1 MTPES
6 YEQLIQKYIAG
17 ETTAEEDLRVEQY
30 LKENPAE
37 DSEVLLS
44 EKDEIGQRIRQRV
57 LANTTRKPVKIGWW
71 AAAAASVA
79 LLAGVFWY
87 NAPKRG
93 AYFPAL
99 NSIWTWND
107 DSEGF
112 AVSNTSHKPQRLT
125 LEDGSVVI
133 LQPNSRISYPEHFGE
148 RKRTVYLHGEAFFQV
163 KRDVTK
169 PFIVSTENLATQVL
183 GTSFNVKSYDGAGS
197 IEVQV
202 ATGRVSVYETSES
215 KTASKNG
222 FILTPNQKVVFDKE
236 SRKMELGIVKN
247 PVAVKPAEAGVRF
260 EFAEIPAMDVLA
272 LLEKTYGIDIVVEGD
287 VLRNCLFT
295 GDLNELPMFDQ
306 LDLICK
312 AVNAEYERRGA
323 SLFISGEGCG
333 N

>member
-1 MTPES
+1 MTPDS
-6 YEQLIQKYIAG
+6 YEKLIEKYIAG
-17 ETTAEEDLRVEQY
+17 ETTVEEDLQVEQY
-30 LKENPAE
+30 LKDNPAD

-44 EKDEIGQRIRQRV
+44 EKVEIGQRIRQKL
-57 LANTTRKPVKIGWW
+57 LANTTRKQVRIGWW

-79 LLAGVFWY
+79 LLAGIIWY
-87 NAPKRG
+87 NAPRQI

-99 NSIWTWND
+99 SSIWNTAD
-107 DSEGF
+107 EGF

-133 LQPNSRISYPEHFGE
+133 LQPNSRISYPDHFGE
-148 RKRTVYLHGEAFFQV
+148 RKRMVYLHGEAFFQV

-202 ATGRVSVYETSES
+202 ATGRVSVYETS
-215 KTASKNG
+215 KTSGKNG

-247 PVAVKPAEAGVRF
+247 PVAVKTAESVARF
-260 EFAEIPAMDVLA
+260 EFAETPAADVLT

-287 VLRNCLFT
+287 VLRSCLFT

-312 AVNAEYERRGA
+312 AVNVEYERRGA
-323 SLFISGEGCG
+323 SLFIFGEGCS

>member
-1 MTPES
+1 MTPDS
-6 YEQLIQKYIAG
+6 YEKLIERYIAG

-30 LKENPAE
+30 LKDNPAD

-44 EKDEIGQRIRQRV
+44 EKEEIGQRIRQKL
-57 LANTTRKPVKIGWW
+57 LANTTRKPVRIGWW
-71 AAAAASVA
+71 AAVAASVT
-79 LLAGVFWY
+79 LLAGVIWY
-87 NAPKRG
+87 NAPKHIT
-93 AYFPAL
+93 YFPAL
-99 NSIWTWND
+99 SSIWKSD
-107 DSEGF
+107 DEGF

-148 RKRTVYLHGEAFFQV
+148 RKRMVYLHGEAFFQV

-202 ATGRVSVYETSES
+202 ATGRVSVYETSKVS
-215 KTASKNG
+215 GKNG

-236 SRKMELGIVKN
+236 SRKMELGIVRN
-247 PVAVKPAEAGVRF
+247 PVAVKKAEPVARF
-260 EFAEIPAMDVLA
+260 EFAETPAADVLA

-312 AVNAEYERRGA
+312 AVNVEYESRGA
-323 SLFISGEGCG
+323 SLFVYGEGCS

>member
-1 MTPES
+1 MTS
-6 YEQLIQKYIAG
+6 DNYEKLIQRYIAG
-17 ETTAEEDLRVEQY
+17 ETSAEEDLQVEQY
-30 LKENPAE
+30 LRENPAD
-37 DSEVLLS
+37 DSEILLS
-44 EKDEIGQRIRQRV
+44 EKDEIGQRIRQKL
-57 LANTTRKPVKIGWW
+57 LANTTRKPVRIGWW

-79 LLAGVFWY
+79 LLVGVFWY
-87 NAPKRG
+87 NAPKRT

-99 NSIWTWND
+99 SSLWTWD
-107 DSEGF
+107 DDGEGF

-202 ATGRVSVYETSES
+202 ATGRVSVYETSDK
-215 KTASKNG
+215 KTSSKNG

-247 PVAVKPAEAGVRF
+247 PVAVKRAEAGTRF
-260 EFAEIPAMDVLA
+260 EFAEIPAAEVLA
-272 LLEKTYGIDIVVEGD
+272 LLEKTYGIDIVVEGE

-312 AVNAEYERRGA
+312 AVNVEYERRGA

>member
-1 MTPES
+1 MTPDS
-6 YEQLIQKYIAG
+6 YEKLIEKYIAG
-17 ETTAEEDLRVEQY
+17 ETTAEEDLHVEQY
-30 LKENPAE
+30 LRDNPAD

-44 EKDEIGQRIRQRV
+44 EKTEIGQRIRQKL
-57 LANTTRKPVKIGWW
+57 LAATTRKPVKIGWW
-71 AAAAASVA
+71 AAVAASLS
-79 LLAGVFWY
+79 LLAGVIWY
-87 NAPKRG
+87 NAPG
-93 AYFPAL
+93 QVPYFPVL
-99 NSIWTWND
+99 SSIWNGD
-107 DSEGF
+107 DEGF

-133 LQPNSRISYPEHFGE
+133 LQPNSRISYPDHFGE
-148 RKRTVYLHGEAFFQV
+148 RKRMVYLHGEAFFQV

-202 ATGRVSVYETSES
+202 ASGRVSVYETS
-215 KTASKNG
+215 KTSGKNG

-236 SRKMELGIVKN
+236 SRKMELGIVRN
-247 PVAVKPAEAGVRF
+247 PVAVKKAESAARF
-260 EFAEIPAMDVLA
+260 EFAETPAVDVLA
-272 LLEKTYGIDIVVEGD
+272 LLEKTYGLDIVVEGD

-312 AVNAEYERRGA
+312 AVNVEYERRGA
-323 SLFISGEGCG
+323 SLFIFGEGCS

>member
-1 MTPES
+1 MMPDN
-6 YEQLIQKYIAG
+6 YEKLIEKYIAG
-17 ETTAEEDLRVEQY
+17 ETTAQEDLRVEQY
-30 LKENPAE
+30 LESNPVD

-44 EKDEIGQRIRQRV
+44 EKEEIGQRIRQKL
-57 LANTTRKPVKIGWW
+57 LANTTRKPVRIGWW

-79 LLAGVFWY
+79 LLAGVVWY
-87 NAPKRG
+87 TAPKQI
-93 AYFPAL
+93 ADFQAL
-99 NSIWTWND
+99 SSIWNSD
-107 DSEGF
+107 DEGF

-148 RKRTVYLHGEAFFQV
+148 RKRMVYLHGEAFFQV

-202 ATGRVSVYETSES
+202 ATGRVSVYETS
-215 KTASKNG
+215 KTSGKNG
-222 FILTPNQKVVFDKE
+222 FILTPNQKVVFDKD
-236 SRKMELGIVKN
+236 SRKMELGIVRN
-247 PVAVKPAEAGVRF
+247 PVAVKTAESVTRF
-260 EFAEIPAMDVLA
+260 EFAEMPAADVLA

-312 AVNAEYERRGA
+312 AVNVEYERRGA
-323 SLFISGEGCG
+323 SLFIFGEGCS

>member
-1 MTPES
+1 MTPDS
-6 YEQLIQKYIAG
+6 YEKLIEKYIAG
-17 ETTAEEDLRVEQY
+17 ETSAEDDLQVEQY
-30 LKENPAE
+30 LKDNPAE
-37 DSEVLLS
+37 DSEVMLS
-44 EKDEIGQRIRQRV
+44 EKVEIGQRIRQKL
-57 LANTTRKPVKIGWW
+57 LANTTRKPIKIGWW
-71 AAAAASVA
+71 AAVAASVA
-79 LLAGVFWY
+79 LLTGIIWY
-87 NAPKRG
+87 NAAGRI

-99 NSIWTWND
+99 SSIWNSD
-107 DSEGF
+107 DEGF

-133 LQPNSRISYPEHFGE
+133 LQPNSRISYPDHFGE
-148 RKRTVYLHGEAFFQV
+148 RKRMVYLHGEAFFQV

-202 ATGRVSVYETSES
+202 ATGRVSVYETS
-215 KTASKNG
+215 KTSGKNG

-236 SRKMELGIVKN
+236 SRKMELGIVRN
-247 PVAVKPAEAGVRF
+247 PVAVKKAESVARF
-260 EFAEIPAMDVLA
+260 EFAETPAADVLA

-312 AVNAEYERRGA
+312 AVNVEYERRGA
-323 SLFISGEGCG
+323 SLFIFGEGCS

>member
-1 MTPES
+1 MTPDS
-6 YEQLIQKYIAG
+6 YEKLIEKYIAG
-17 ETTAEEDLRVEQY
+17 ETTAEEDLQVEQY
-30 LKENPAE
+30 LRDNPAN
-37 DSEVLLS
+37 DSEVLVS
-44 EKDEIGQRIRQRV
+44 EKEEIGQRIRQKL

-79 LLAGVFWY
+79 LLAGIIWY
-87 NAPKRG
+87 NAPKQI

-99 NSIWTWND
+99 SSIWNSD
-107 DSEGF
+107 DEGF
-112 AVSNTSHKPQRLT
+112 AVSNTSRKPQRLT

-148 RKRTVYLHGEAFFQV
+148 RKRIVYLHGEAFFQV

-202 ATGRVSVYETSES
+202 ATGRVSVYETSQ
-215 KTASKNG
+215 ASGKNG

-247 PVAVKPAEAGVRF
+247 PVAVKKAESLARF
-260 EFAEIPAMDVLA
+260 EFAETPAADVLA

-312 AVNAEYERRGA
+312 AVNVEYESRGA
-323 SLFISGEGCG
+323 SLFVYGEGCG

>member
-1 MTPES
+1 MTHEN
-6 YEQLIQKYIAG
+6 YEKLMEKYIAG
-17 ETTAEEDLRVEQY
+17 ETTSEEDLRIEKY
-30 LKENPAE
+30 LHDNPMD

-44 EKDEIGQRIRQRV
+44 EKEEIGGRIRQKL
-57 LANTTRKPVKIGWW
+57 LAVTTRKPVKIGWW
-71 AAAAASVA
+71 AAAAASAA
-79 LLAGVFWY
+79 LLAALFWY
-87 NAPKRG
+87 NAPKQS
-93 AYFPAL
+93 YYLPAFS
-99 NSIWTWND
+99 SIWPKAD
-107 DSEGF
+107 GSF

-202 ATGRVSVYETSES
+202 ATGRVSVYETSDS

-247 PVAVKPAEAGVRF
+247 PVVVRPAASATLF
-260 EFAEIPAMDVLA
+260 EFAETPATDVLA

-312 AVNAEYERRGA
+312 AVNVEYERRGA
-323 SLFISGEGCG
+323 SLFVSGEGCG

>member
-1 MTPES
+1 MMPDN
-6 YEQLIQKYIAG
+6 YEKLIEKYIAG
-17 ETTAEEDLRVEQY
+17 ETTAQEDLRVEQY
-30 LKENPAE
+30 LESNPVD

-44 EKDEIGQRIRQRV
+44 EKEEIGQRIRQKL
-57 LANTTRKPVKIGWW
+57 LANTTRKPVRIGWW

-79 LLAGVFWY
+79 LLAGVVWY
-87 NAPKRG
+87 NAPKQI
-93 AYFPAL
+93 ADFQAL
-99 NSIWTWND
+99 SSIWNSD
-107 DSEGF
+107 DEGF

-148 RKRTVYLHGEAFFQV
+148 RKRMVYLHGEAFFQV

-202 ATGRVSVYETSES
+202 ATGRVSVYETS
-215 KTASKNG
+215 KTSGKNG
-222 FILTPNQKVVFDKE
+222 FILTPNQKVVFDKD
-236 SRKMELGIVKN
+236 SRKMELGIVRN
-247 PVAVKPAEAGVRF
+247 PVAVKTAESVTRF
-260 EFAEIPAMDVLA
+260 EFAEMPAADVLA

-312 AVNAEYERRGA
+312 AVNVEYERRGA
-323 SLFISGEGCG
+323 SLFIFGEGCS

>member
-1 MTPES
+1 MTPDS
-6 YEQLIQKYIAG
+6 YEKLIEKYIAG
-17 ETTAEEDLRVEQY
+17 ETTAVEDQQMEQY
-30 LKENPAE
+30 LKENPVE

-44 EKDEIGQRIRQRV
+44 EKEEIGQRIRQK
-57 LANTTRKPVKIGWW
+57 LLGNTTRQPVKIGWW

-79 LLAGVFWY
+79 LVAGIIWY
-87 NAPKRG
+87 NAPKQSG
-93 AYFPAL
+93 YFPAL
-99 NSIWTWND
+99 SSIWNND
-107 DSEGF
+107 DAGF

-133 LQPNSRISYPEHFGE
+133 LQPNSRISYPDHFGE
-148 RKRTVYLHGEAFFQV
+148 RKRMVYLHGEAFFQV

-202 ATGRVSVYETSES
+202 ATGRVSVYETSDV

-222 FILTPNQKVVFDKE
+222 FILTPNQKVVFDKD
-236 SRKMELGIVKN
+236 SRKMELGIVRN
-247 PVAVKPAEAGVRF
+247 PVAVKKAESGTRF
-260 EFAEIPAMDVLA
+260 EFAETPAADVLA

-312 AVNAEYERRGA
+312 AVNVEYERRGA
-323 SLFISGEGCG
+323 SLFISGEGCV

>member
-1 MTPES
+1 MTHDN
-6 YEQLIQKYIAG
+6 YEKLIEKYIAG

-30 LKENPAE
+30 LEGNPVD
-37 DSEVLLS
+37 DSEVLFS
-44 EKDEIGQRIRQRV
+44 EKEEIGQRIRQKL
-57 LANTTRKPVKIGWW
+57 LANTTRKPVRIGWW
-71 AAAAASVA
+71 VAVAASVA
-79 LLAGVFWY
+79 LLVGVVWY
-87 NAPKRG
+87 NAPRQITD
-93 AYFPAL
+93 FPAL
-99 NSIWTWND
+99 SSIWNND
-107 DSEGF
+107 DEGF

-133 LQPNSRISYPEHFGE
+133 LQPNSRISYPEHFGK

-202 ATGRVSVYETSES
+202 ATGRVSVYETS
-215 KTASKNG
+215 KTSGKNG

-247 PVAVKPAEAGVRF
+247 PVAVKTAESVARF
-260 EFAEIPAMDVLA
+260 EFAETPAADVLA

-312 AVNAEYERRGA
+312 AVNVEYERRGA
-323 SLFISGEGCG
+323 SLFIFGEGCG

>member
-1 MTPES
+1 MTPDS
-6 YEQLIQKYIAG
+6 YEKLIEKYIAG
-17 ETTAEEDLRVEQY
+17 ETTAEEDLHVEQY
-30 LKENPAE
+30 LRDNPAD

-44 EKDEIGQRIRQRV
+44 EKTEIGQRIRQKL
-57 LANTTRKPVKIGWW
+57 LAATTRKPVKIGWW
-71 AAAAASVA
+71 AAVAASLS
-79 LLAGVFWY
+79 LLAGVIWY
-87 NAPKRG
+87 NGPG
-93 AYFPAL
+93 QVPYFPAL
-99 NSIWTWND
+99 SSIWNGD
-107 DSEGF
+107 DEGF

-133 LQPNSRISYPEHFGE
+133 LQPNSRISYPDHFGE
-148 RKRTVYLHGEAFFQV
+148 RKRMVYLHGEAFFQV

-202 ATGRVSVYETSES
+202 ASGRVSVYETS
-215 KTASKNG
+215 KTSGKNG

-236 SRKMELGIVKN
+236 SRKMELGIVRN
-247 PVAVKPAEAGVRF
+247 PVAVKKAESAARF
-260 EFAEIPAMDVLA
+260 EFAETPAVDVLA
-272 LLEKTYGIDIVVEGD
+272 LLEKTYGLDIVVEGD

-312 AVNAEYERRGA
+312 AVNVEYERRGA
-323 SLFISGEGCG
+323 SLFIFGEGCS

>member
-1 MTPES
+1 MTHDN
-6 YEQLIQKYIAG
+6 YEKLIEKYIAG
-17 ETTAEEDLRVEQY
+17 ETSPEEDLRVEQY
-30 LKENPAE
+30 LEGNPVD

-44 EKDEIGQRIRQRV
+44 EKEEIGQRIRQKL
-57 LANTTRKPVKIGWW
+57 LANTTRKPVRIGWW
-71 AAAAASVA
+71 AAVAASVA
-79 LLAGVFWY
+79 LLVGVVWY
-87 NAPKRG
+87 NAPKQITDFR
-93 AYFPAL
+93 AL
-99 NSIWTWND
+99 STIWNND
-107 DSEGF
+107 DEGF

-148 RKRTVYLHGEAFFQV
+148 RKRMVYLHGEAFFQV

-202 ATGRVSVYETSES
+202 ATGRVSVYETS
-215 KTASKNG
+215 KTSGKNG

-247 PVAVKPAEAGVRF
+247 PMAVKTAESVARF
-260 EFAEIPAMDVLA
+260 EFAETPAADVLA

-312 AVNAEYERRGA
+312 AVNVEYERRGA
-323 SLFISGEGCG
+323 SLFIFGEGCS

>member
-1 MTPES
+1 MSEN
-6 YEQLIQKYIAG
+6 YEKLIEKYMAG
-17 ETTAEEDLRVEQY
+17 ETSAEEDSQVEQY
-30 LKENPAE
+30 LKENPAD

-44 EKDEIGQRIRQRV
+44 EKEEIGQRIRQKL

-79 LLAGVFWY
+79 LLAGVIWY
-87 NAPKRG
+87 NG
-93 AYFPAL
+93 AKDITYFPAL
-99 NSIWTWND
+99 SAIWNND
-107 DSEGF
+107 DEGF
-112 AVSNTSHKPQRLT
+112 AVRNTSHKPQRLT

-148 RKRTVYLHGEAFFQV
+148 RKRMVYLHGEAFFQV

-202 ATGRVSVYETSES
+202 ATGRVSVYETSER

-247 PVAVKPAEAGVRF
+247 PVVVKKAESAARF
-260 EFAEIPAMDVLA
+260 EFAETPAAEVLA

-312 AVNAEYERRGA
+312 AVNVEYERRGA
-323 SLFISGEGCG
+323 SLFISGEGCS

>member
-1 MTPES
+1 MKPDS
-6 YEQLIQKYIAG
+6 YEKLIERYIAG
-17 ETTAEEDLRVEQY
+17 ETTAEEDAQIEQY
-30 LKENPAE
+30 LKDNPAD

-44 EKDEIGQRIRQRV
+44 EKEEIGRRIRLKL
-57 LANTTRKPVKIGWW
+57 LANTTRKPVRIGWW

-79 LLAGVFWY
+79 LVAGIFWY
-87 NAPKRG
+87 NAPRQTS
-93 AYFPAL
+93 YFPAL
-99 NSIWTWND
+99 SSIWNSD
-107 DSEGF
+107 DEGF

-133 LQPNSRISYPEHFGE
+133 LQPNSRISYPDHFGE
-148 RKRTVYLHGEAFFQV
+148 RKRMVYLHGEAFFQV

-202 ATGRVSVYETSES
+202 ATGRVSVYETSDS
-215 KTASKNG
+215 KTTSRNG

-236 SRKMELGIVKN
+236 SRKMELGIVRN
-247 PVAVKPAEAGVRF
+247 PVAVKQAEPGMRF
-260 EFAEIPAMDVLA
+260 EFSETPATDVLA

-306 LDLICK
+306 LDLICR
-312 AVNAEYERRGA
+312 AVNVAYERRGA

>member
-1 MTPES
+1 MMPEN
-6 YEQLIQKYIAG
+6 YEKLIEKYIAG
-17 ETTAEEDLRVEQY
+17 ETSAEEDLQVEQY
-30 LKENPAE
+30 LKENPAD

-44 EKDEIGQRIRQRV
+44 EKEEIGQRIRQKL

-79 LLAGVFWY
+79 LLLGVVWY
-87 NAPKRG
+87 NAPKEVT
-93 AYFPAL
+93 YFPAL
-99 NSIWTWND
+99 SAIWNSD
-107 DSEGF
+107 DEGF
-112 AVSNTSHKPQRLT
+112 AVRNTSHKPQRLT
-125 LEDGSVVI
+125 LDDGSVVI

-148 RKRTVYLHGEAFFQV
+148 RKRMVYLHGEAFFQV

-202 ATGRVSVYETSES
+202 ATGRVSVYETSDS

-247 PVAVKPAEAGVRF
+247 PVAVKPAESVARF
-260 EFAEIPAMDVLA
+260 EFAETPAADVLA

-306 LDLICK
+306 LDLICR
-312 AVNAEYERRGA
+312 AVNVEYERRGA

>member
-1 MTPES
+1 MTPDS
-6 YEQLIQKYIAG
+6 YEKLIEKYIAG
-17 ETTAEEDLRVEQY
+17 ETTAEEDLKVEQY
-30 LKENPAE
+30 LRDNPAD

-44 EKDEIGQRIRQRV
+44 EKEEIGLRIRRK
-57 LANTTRKPVKIGWW
+57 LLSNTTRKPVRIGWW
-71 AAAAASVA
+71 AAVAASVA
-79 LLAGVFWY
+79 LLAGIVWY
-87 NAPKRG
+87 NAPQRST
-93 AYFPAL
+93 YFPAL
-99 NSIWTWND
+99 SAIWNSD
-107 DSEGF
+107 DEGF
-112 AVSNTSHKPQRLT
+112 AVRNTSRKPQRLT

-148 RKRTVYLHGEAFFQV
+148 RKRMVYLHGEAFFQV

-183 GTSFNVKSYDGAGS
+183 GTSFNVKSYDGSGS

-202 ATGRVSVYETSES
+202 ATGRVSVYETS
-215 KTASKNG
+215 KTSGKNG

-236 SRKMELGIVKN
+236 SRKMELGIVRN
-247 PVAVKPAEAGVRF
+247 PVAVKNTEAVTRF
-260 EFAEIPAMDVLA
+260 EFAETPATDVLA

-312 AVNAEYERRGA
+312 AVNVEYESRGA
-323 SLFISGEGCG
+323 SLFVFGEGCG

>member
-1 MTPES
+1 MMPDN
-6 YEQLIQKYIAG
+6 YEKLIEKYIAG
-17 ETTAEEDLRVEQY
+17 ETTVQEDLRVEQY
-30 LKENPAE
+30 LESNPVD

-44 EKDEIGQRIRQRV
+44 EKEEIGQRIRQKL
-57 LANTTRKPVKIGWW
+57 LANTTRKPVRIGWW

-79 LLAGVFWY
+79 LLAGVVWY
-87 NAPKRG
+87 NAPKQI
-93 AYFPAL
+93 ADFQAL
-99 NSIWTWND
+99 SSIWNSD
-107 DSEGF
+107 DEGF

-148 RKRTVYLHGEAFFQV
+148 RKRMVYLHGEAFFQV

-202 ATGRVSVYETSES
+202 ATGRVSVYETS
-215 KTASKNG
+215 KTSGKNG
-222 FILTPNQKVVFDKE
+222 FILTPNQKVVFDKD
-236 SRKMELGIVKN
+236 SRKMELGIVRN
-247 PVAVKPAEAGVRF
+247 PVAVKTAESVTRF
-260 EFAEIPAMDVLA
+260 EFAEMPAADVLA

-312 AVNAEYERRGA
+312 AVNVEYERRGA
-323 SLFISGEGCG
+323 SLFIFGEGCS

>member
-1 MTPES
+1 MTPDS
-6 YEQLIQKYIAG
+6 YEKLIEKYIAG
-17 ETTAEEDLRVEQY
+17 ETTAEEDLQVEQY
-30 LKENPAE
+30 LRDNPAN
-37 DSEVLLS
+37 DSEVLVS
-44 EKDEIGQRIRQRV
+44 EKEEIGQRIRQKL
-57 LANTTRKPVKIGWW
+57 LANTTRKPIKIGWW

-79 LLAGVFWY
+79 LLAGIIWY
-87 NAPKRG
+87 NAPKQI

-99 NSIWTWND
+99 SSIWNSD
-107 DSEGF
+107 DEGF
-112 AVSNTSHKPQRLT
+112 AVSNTSRKPQRLT

-148 RKRTVYLHGEAFFQV
+148 RKRIVYLHGEAFFQV

-202 ATGRVSVYETSES
+202 ATGRVSVYETSQVS
-215 KTASKNG
+215 GKNG

-247 PVAVKPAEAGVRF
+247 PVAVKKAESLARF
-260 EFAEIPAMDVLA
+260 EFAETPAADVLA

-312 AVNAEYERRGA
+312 AVNVEYESRGA
-323 SLFISGEGCG
+323 SLFVYGEGCG

>member
-1 MTPES
+1 MTHEN
-6 YEQLIQKYIAG
+6 YEKLMEKYIAG
-17 ETTAEEDLRVEQY
+17 ETTSEEDLRMEQY
-30 LKENPAE
+30 LHDNPMD

-44 EKDEIGQRIRQRV
+44 EKQEIGGRIRQKL
-57 LANTTRKPVKIGWW
+57 LAATTRKPVKIGWW

-79 LLAGVFWY
+79 LLAALFWY
-87 NAPKRG
+87 SAPKQSD
-93 AYFPAL
+93 YLPAFS
-99 NSIWTWND
+99 SIWPKAD
-107 DSEGF
+107 GSF

-169 PFIVSTENLATQVL
+169 PFIVSTGNLATQVL

-202 ATGRVSVYETSES
+202 ATGRVSVYETSDS

-247 PVAVKPAEAGVRF
+247 PAVVRPAASATSF
-260 EFAEIPAMDVLA
+260 EFAETPANDVLA

-312 AVNAEYERRGA
+312 AVNVEYERRGA
-323 SLFISGEGCG
+323 SLFVSGEGCR